1 MKLDLYF
8 YRNFNIDLASLN
20 DEQLLNH
27 FKNHGKY
34 ENRIIN
40 KKSFDERYVNFDVN
54 FYGRFYEDL
63 SNFSNFE
70 LKMHYHIHGR
80 NEGRICNEKEYMRLY
95 PEFNLGFYREFNKD
109 LVSMSLINLLIH
121 YHNLGRYEG
130 RVCSEES
137 FMKLYPNFDEK
148 FYGGIHSDLSR
159 MGKLELMSHY
169 HFYGRF
175 EGRNYNKDSR
185 EGVLVGFDLDYYR
198 FFHKD
203 LEGMSD
209 IDLINHYIIHGRNEP
224 RVWSEGRFMEL
235 YPNFSVGNY
244 RRCNDDLHFLND
256 MELVRHYFQVGI
268 NENRLF
274 ERNGIDF
281 IDDCRFGQTYGD
293 FDCQWYRHFNNF
305 NLSDENLRLHY
316 HNRGRGLNERYLNY
330 DYDVRELE
338 SLPGHLI
345 NIVGGVTGIDY
356 LKNVFNNSTKFYI
369 YNRESFFKLYEDF
382 DVDYYRGRY
391 HSGSGISEFDML
403 LDFHRNGRDR
413 VTNGR
418 TKVIVYT
425 EFFSRNCG
433 GMMVLHNLVKK
444 INELNDGRV
453 YAKILAPCG
462 VRYRNEF
469 CENFATPFE
478 INENTVVV
486 YPEIVRGNYLNCRKV
501 VRWLLQELGYYSSAN
516 LWKNWGGN
524 DLVYVWETKKNP
536 QPFYK
541 QLCCPYFNSFF
552 SRTNFGERSGS
563 CYLVKKGEKYHKSIS
578 YFHPEDSVC
587 LENLGVREI
596 NAIFNRC
603 KYFYCYDPNCFYVVL
618 AVICGCI
625 PVIYPLAGVSKL
637 EYLENRVSNCG
648 GVILDFGMAWGN
660 SEEEM
665 MSAEKE
671 ILKANERMEYLD
683 NYYKGIVG
691 KFLEDICNWGANTN
705 TIVNYYD
712 YEIDLDYY
720 RKFNEDLR
728 DFDDIA
734 LYKHFMDHGKN
745 EGRIMS
751 SRRFQEIYPELNL
764 QVYRKFNEDLKNFS
778 DIDLQ
783 FHYHI
788 FGKNEGRRIN

>member
-1 MKLDLYF
+1 MKLDLHF
-8 YRNFNIDLASLN
+8 YRNFNIDLASFN
-20 DEQLLNH
+20 DEFLVNH
-27 FKNHGKY
+27 FKNHGKH
-34 ENRIIN
+34 EDRIIN
-40 KKSFDERYVNFDVN
+40 SKSFDKKYFNFDVN
-54 FYGRFYEDL
+54 FYRFFYDDL
-63 SNFSNFE
+63 NNFSNFE
-70 LKMHYHIHGR
+70 LKRHYHLHGR
-80 NEGRICNEKEYMRLY
+80 NEGRIGNEKEYLRLY
-95 PEFNLGFYREFNKD
+95 PEFDFYFYKEFNKD
-109 LVSMSLINLLIH
+109 LAAFSLLDLLKH
-121 YHNLGRYEG
+121 YHNNGKFEG
-130 RVCSEES
+130 RVISESS
-137 FMKLYPNFDEK
+137 FRNLYPNFDEK
-148 FYGGIHSDLSR
+148 FYRKIHSDLSR
-159 MGKLELMSHY
+159 IGKLELMSHY

-185 EGVLVGFDLDYYR
+185 EGVLVGFDIDYYR

-209 IDLINHYIIHGRNEP
+209 TDLINHYIIHGRNEP
-224 RVWSEGRFMEL
+224 RVWNEGRFVEL

-244 RRCNDDLHFLND
+244 RRCNDDLNFLND
-256 MELVRHYFQVGI
+256 MELVRHYFRVGI

-274 ERNGIDF
+274 EKRIDF
-281 IDDCRFGQTYGD
+281 IDDSRFGQLYGD

-316 HNRGRGLNERYLNY
+316 HNRGRGINERYLNY
-330 DYDVRELE
+330 DYDARELE

-356 LKNVFNNSTKFYI
+356 LKNVFTNSTKFYI
-369 YNRESFFKLYEDF
+369 YGRESFFKLYGDF

-391 HSGSGISEFDML
+391 FAGSEISEFDML

-425 EFFSRNCG
+425 EFFSRTCG

-444 INELNDGRV
+444 INDMNDERV
-453 YAKILAPCG
+453 YAKIFAPCG

-516 LWKNWGGN
+516 LWKNWGSN

-587 LENLGVREI
+587 LENLGVKEI

-603 KYFYCYDPNCFYVVL
+603 KYFYCYDPNCAFIIY

-625 PVIYPLAGVSKL
+625 PIIYPIRGVSESDYFKSRI
-637 EYLENRVSNCG
+637 YNFNDQIIND
-648 GVILDFGMAWGN
+648 GVCYGYNGIN
-660 SEEEM
+660 IYN
-665 MSAEKE
+665 AES
-671 ILKANERMEYLD
+671 
-683 NYYKGIVG
+683 
-691 KFLEDICNWGANTN
+691 
-705 TIVNYYD
+705 IVNSGKNVFTDLFNNYN
-712 YEIDLDYY
+712 ITVTNFISDLDVY
-720 RKFNEDLR
+720 FNPNKPEENNLPLVKYIY
-728 DFDDIA
+728 DDPDVLVKI
-734 LYKHFMDHGKN
+734 
-745 EGRIMS
+745 
-751 SRRFQEIYPELNL
+751 LNK
-764 QVYRKFNEDLKNFS
+764 V
-778 DIDLQ
+778 
-783 FHYHI
+783 
-788 FGKNEGRRIN
+788 